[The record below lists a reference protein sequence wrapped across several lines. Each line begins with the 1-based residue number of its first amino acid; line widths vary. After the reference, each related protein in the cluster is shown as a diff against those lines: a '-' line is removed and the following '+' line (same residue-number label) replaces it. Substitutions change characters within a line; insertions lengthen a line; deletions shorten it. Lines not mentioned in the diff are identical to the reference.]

1 MKITLMYKIM
11 ALLMTIMSALG
22 IGLTKPPA
30 TDDPITVNENANMT
44 FIAWGDTQVSN
55 YLLSRNQYTKNACED
70 LVNSDIEFDVFVVA
84 GDMAE
89 NGLNAEYATLADYFS
104 PVKTK
109 AYVFCEGNHDVRLK
123 SYSMQSKRF
132 IKFVNALNRD
142 NNLSIDR
149 LNYTYEAN
157 GYKFIV
163 LSTDR
168 MELEENWFSNEQLKW
183 LDNELAL
190 SAKDGK
196 PVFVVNHQPLAY
208 THGLPDTWGSPVE
221 SAGSVGKQSDELFDI
236 MNKYQNVIFITGHL
250 HTAFGQYL
258 YEKKDNV
265 NLVNVP
271 SIGISNKDGFYNQAG
286 LGFIVNVTD
295 DQVIFSARDFALG
308 KYVPDGDIVIDL
320 VK

>member
-1 MKITLMYKIM
+1 MRITLMYKIM
-11 ALLMTIMSALG
+11 ALIMTIMSALG
-22 IGLTKPPA
+22 IGLTEPPA
-30 TDDPITVNENANMT
+30 TDDPIKVRDDANMT
-44 FIAWGDTQVSN
+44 FVAWGDTQVSN
-55 YLLSRNQYTKNACED
+55 YLFSRNQYTKNACTD
-70 LVNSDIEFDVFVVA
+70 LVNSDIDFDAFVVA

-89 NGLNAEYATLADYFS
+89 NGLTAEYATLADYLS
-104 PVKTK
+104 SVKTK

-123 SYSMQSKRF
+123 SYSIQSKRF
-132 IKFVNALNRD
+132 MKFMNALNVD
-142 NNLSIDR
+142 NDLTIDK

-168 MELEENWFSNEQLKW
+168 TEFEENWFSDEQLKW
-183 LDNELAL
+183 LDEELAS

-221 SAGSVGKQSDELFDI
+221 SAGSVGKQSDELFNI
-236 MNKYQNVIFITGHL
+236 MNKYQNVVFLTGHL
-250 HTAFGQYL
+250 HTAFGEYL

-265 NLVNVP
+265 HLVNVP
-271 SIGISNKDGFYNQAG
+271 SIGISNKDGIYNQAG
-286 LGFIVNVTD
+286 LGFIVSVTD
-295 DQVIFSARDFALG
+295 NQVIFSARDFALG

>member
-11 ALLMTIMSALG
+11 AFIMTLMSALG
-22 IGLTKPPA
+22 IGLTEAPT

-55 YLLSRNQYTKNACED
+55 YLYSRNQYAKNACQD
-70 LVNSDIEFDVFVVA
+70 LVNSDIEFDAFVLA
-84 GDMAE
+84 GDIAE
-89 NGLNAEYATLADYFS
+89 NGLSAEYATLYDYLV

-109 AYVFCEGNHDVRLK
+109 AYIFSEGNHDIRLRAF
-123 SYSMQSKRF
+123 SQSSKRF
-132 IKFVNALNRD
+132 KNFVNTLNSD
-142 NNLSIDR
+142 NDLTIDK
-149 LNYTYEAN
+149 LYYSYEVN

-163 LSTDR
+163 LASDR
-168 MELEENWFSNEQLKW
+168 SEFEENWFSDEQLTW
-183 LDNELAL
+183 LDSELSD
-190 SAKDGK
+190 SAQDGK
-196 PVFVVNHQPLAY
+196 PVFVINHQPLAY

-236 MNKYQNVIFITGHL
+236 LNKYENVVFITGHL
-250 HTAFGQYL
+250 HTAFGEYL

-265 NLVNVP
+265 FLVNLP
-271 SIGISNKDGFYNQAG
+271 SVGIENKDGIYNQAG
-286 LGFIVNVTD
+286 LGFIVSVTD

-308 KYVPDGDIVIDL
+308 KYVPNGDIIIDL